1 MLSYRKAKLEEELFG
16 VRMLEEEEDVDAEAK
31 VAGAG
36 GGLSLSLAEREK
48 GKQEREKAILRQAV
62 VKKRGQFNS
71 AFKQRYFVLRN
82 TIYVCESE

>member
-16 VRMLEEEEDVDAEAK
+16 VRMLEEDVDAEAK

-36 GGLSLSLAEREK
+36 GGLYLSLAEREK

-71 AFKQRYFVLRN
+71 AFKQHYFVLRN
-82 TIYVCESE
+82 TIYVCASE